1 MSIGH
6 YLINRRIPIAIKMS
20 SKRKGPWTFN
30 FTRAHQETHEKLF
43 EKHGELFVCL
53 VCGRDGIAG
62 LSMQEMRT
70 VLDHNFEEQE
80 SISVRRRLKTM
91 YQVVGRDG
99 ELRGRVSRHA
109 IFEKIEAA
117 LAREDVRVLHIHP
130 FPARMAPE
138 VALAGLKGLPPDY
151 VVLDPMSGSGMVVG
165 TAAKLGLE
173 AIGYDLDPLACMIS
187 RVNGTKIAEA
197 RIREQCSRLVGQMQK
212 IGRKLDHTAVDGWR
226 RGNKEIC

>member
-1 MSIGH
+1 MISDTARYHGSFLALLLDKVEGPLSIEKLRRAGIGH

-30 FTRAHQETHEKLF
+30 FTRAHQKTHEKLF
-43 EKHGELFVCL
+43 EEHGELFVCL

-70 VLDHNFEEQE
+70 VLDDNFEEQE

-109 IFEKIEAA
+109 IFQKIEAA
-117 LAREDVRVLHIHP
+117 LARE
-130 FPARMAPE
+130 M
-138 VALAGLKGLPPDY
+138 
-151 VVLDPMSGSGMVVG
+151 
-165 TAAKLGLE
+165 
-173 AIGYDLDPLACMIS
+173 
-187 RVNGTKIAEA
+187 
-197 RIREQCSRLVGQMQK
+197 
-212 IGRKLDHTAVDGWR
+212 
-226 RGNKEIC
+226 